1 MVKVYFIAC
10 LEHITSSIPPYYFD
24 TSAEVDIE
32 GDVDD
37 LWKALIAEYSGKG
50 IQNAIIYKRPQEAS
64 TYKSAEN
71 SSSGSQKCNNLG
83 VRYEELIITW
93 SQ

>member
-10 LEHITSSIPPYYFD
+10 LEHITSSIPPYYFN

-37 LWKALIAEYSGKG
+37 LQKALVAEYSRKG
-50 IQNAIIYKRPQEAS
+50 IQNAIVYKV
-64 TYKSAEN
+64 
-71 SSSGSQKCNNLG
+71 GLIVIFNLN
-83 VRYEELIITW
+83 ITIAKAFKPH
-93 SQ
+93 